1 MPLLRCVKLSF
12 YSAKSVAGVIQLRFM
27 AQNFDKNFPI
37 FFTQMF
43 LFVLTAAA
51 VVASPSQAEDPQP
64 IQCSQTLFPNVSCPG
79 TSSGCVPR
87 CAVPYRPANCSCGG
101 VDKNKV
107 PCLPRASSLGN
118 GCDSLFLSSP
128 VVSITLVD
136 ALFMFLCTLDA
147 MLLYFIRCDI
157 KCFSGLVLS

>member
-1 MPLLRCVKLSF
+1 
-12 YSAKSVAGVIQLRFM
+12 M
-27 AQNFDKNFPI
+27 AQNFDKIFPI
-37 FFTQMF
+37 FFTPWMF

-51 VVASPSQAEDPQP
+51 VASPSQAEDPQP